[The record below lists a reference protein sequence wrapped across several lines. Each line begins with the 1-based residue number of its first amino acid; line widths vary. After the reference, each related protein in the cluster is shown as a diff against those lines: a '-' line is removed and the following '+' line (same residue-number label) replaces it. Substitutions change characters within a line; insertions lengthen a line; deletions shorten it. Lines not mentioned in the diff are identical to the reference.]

1 MNSDFS
7 KKLME
12 LNTNN
17 AFLKYFFKK
26 LTELLNNNVF
36 IKYLTYASISLFLG
50 ILIKFK
56 VCDEIFILINSFIY
70 TLTNVLG
77 LNEYILI
84 LNESN
89 YSSLFSTSAAI
100 LSTLFT
106 LVFVLSTLYV
116 QMLNK
121 FTSLN
126 IFSTKETKFLMG
138 TYFGTIILSLIMLE
152 TNYQCPTLI
161 LIMTVFCVLSIYPFM
176 QSVNSK
182 LMYSGIKKLLIEIKI
197 SINTNEEPR
206 AISILDELKELHKSI
221 TNVIHIGSFIK
232 AMIYC
237 DNICMIAKDHQMK
250 EVVSRIGYHYF
261 DIMSIL
267 MGNNLEL
274 KQINERTKFVL
285 SSIENYTRNYSEI
298 IDYVD
303 LYGQVVFLS
312 TNGTNLIKNNVKDSS
327 IKIVADCLYNN
338 FSIMQKKRVVGEV
351 IEKNINDL
359 EMSIIEYIGE
369 LARESLDKKLNLTV
383 NTAIMFLW
391 KIGAEITWGTYKKE
405 CRSSPILFTVVD
417 QLKKIEDST
426 GDVLFKRIFEY
437 SKSEI
442 SNNQEIKSCLN
453 DFNKF
458 YYNAKDAAL
467 EDIEIL

>member
-12 LNTNN
+12 LKINNT
-17 AFLKYFFKK
+17 FLKYISKK

-36 IKYLTYASISLFLG
+36 IKYLIYASISLFIG

-56 VCDEIFILINSFIY
+56 VCDEIFILINSFIN

-182 LMYSGIKKLLIEIKI
+182 LMYSGIKKLLIEIKT

-221 TNVIHIGSFIK
+221 TDVMHIGSFIK

-261 DIMSIL
+261 DILSIL
-267 MGNNLEL
+267 MRNNLEL

-285 SSIENYTRNYSEI
+285 SSIENYTRKYSEI
-298 IDYVD
+298 INYVD

-327 IKIVADCLYNN
+327 VKIVADCLYNN
-338 FSIMQKKRVVGEV
+338 FSIMQKK
-351 IEKNINDL
+351 
-359 EMSIIEYIGE
+359 E
-369 LARESLDKKLNLTV
+369 LLVK
-383 NTAIMFLW
+383 
-391 KIGAEITWGTYKKE
+391 
-405 CRSSPILFTVVD
+405 
-417 QLKKIEDST
+417 
-426 GDVLFKRIFEY
+426 
-437 SKSEI
+437 
-442 SNNQEIKSCLN
+442 
-453 DFNKF
+453 
-458 YYNAKDAAL
+458 
-467 EDIEIL
+467 